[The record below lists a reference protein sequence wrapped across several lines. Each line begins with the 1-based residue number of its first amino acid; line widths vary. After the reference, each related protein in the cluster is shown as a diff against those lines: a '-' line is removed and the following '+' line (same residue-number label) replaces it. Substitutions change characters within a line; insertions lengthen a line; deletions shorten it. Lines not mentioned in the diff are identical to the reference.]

1 MNVVEPI
8 RDVEII
14 HAIEDRLATLDT
26 AKGMRQY
33 LLFECGIYLGL
44 RISDLT
50 KLTVG
55 MVRGREYFTL
65 KEKKTGKVNQVPIAD
80 KLRRVLKQ
88 RLKDAADDEVIF
100 PSRQGKDSGKAI
112 AISRRTAYNDIQDIG
127 NMAGIDFCI
136 GCHTLRKTFGYQF
149 YKQYGDIAML
159 MVWFN
164 HSSVEVTKR
173 YIGID
178 LDERAKA
185 IKRFV
190 I

>member
-8 RDVEII
+8 RDIEII
-14 HAIEDRLATLDT
+14 HAIEERLATLDT
-26 AKGMRQY
+26 PKGMRQY

-55 MVRGREYFTL
+55 MARGREYFTL
-65 KEKKTGKVNQVPIAD
+65 REQKTGKTNQVPVAD
-80 KLRRVLKQ
+80 KLRRVLKH
-88 RLKDAADDEVIF
+88 RLKGMADDEFILQ
-100 PSRQGKDSGKAI
+100 SRQGMKDGKPKPVT
-112 AISRRTAYNDIQDIG
+112 RRTAYNDIREIG
-127 NMAGIDFCI
+127 GLVGIDFRI
-136 GCHTLRKTFGYQF
+136 GCHTLRKTFGYHF
-149 YKQYGDIAML
+149 YKQTGNIALL

-164 HSSVEVTKR
+164 HSSIEVTKR